1 VSLLPIRLEAL
12 GKVCGK
18 ESYVSKLL
26 QLWQVDCSQDRRVR
40 ERAMK
45 KAGSVVGGWFA
56 IGLGVA
62 GLALPFPGMMLI
74 LLGLVILSSHYVWAE
89 RALGWL
95 RNKFPKTTNF
105 ADLHWANLRNRFSA
119 STSR

>member
-1 VSLLPIRLEAL
+1 
-12 GKVCGK
+12 
-18 ESYVSKLL
+18 
-26 QLWQVDCSQDRRVR
+26 
-40 ERAMK
+40 MK

-105 ADLHWANLRNRFSA
+105 ADLHCANLRNRFSA